1 MHKDLRAIKSFGIH
15 WGTFKLTLEVR
26 AVVPLCFFLNNAD
39 TAFQSVHVQ
48 THTHTHTLS
57 LSLST
62 SLSHS
67 LSLTPSLSL
76 DPSFRLC
83 QPYLE
88 PKTDLAEQGLRAGL
102 PEDAFTT
109 FKHGETRC
117 YYPQAPVKD
126 AQPGD
131 EAGKAEADAAETQTW
146 HL

>member
-1 MHKDLRAIKSFGIH
+1 MP
-15 WGTFKLTLEVR
+15 LTLSFSINVCL
-26 AVVPLCFFLNNAD
+26 PSFP
-39 TAFQSVHVQ
+39 
-48 THTHTHTLS
+48 HTHTHTLS